1 VVRSIII
8 QVIVFAVI
16 FNIISW
22 FKESSMLT
30 TDTQVTVTKSLPTL
44 MDSTVELHAE
54 GGKTILYFFAPWC
67 QVCHFSI
74 DNLQDF
80 YLNNQDV
87 NVVAIALDYNDIEEV
102 TAFAKQHQ
110 LTFPIA
116 LGNESIKKH
125 YSIGGYPSYYVMDE
139 KNMVIGKSLGYST
152 ELGIY
157 LRTL

>member
-16 FNIISW
+16 FNVISW

-30 TDTQVTVTKSLPTL
+30 SNTQVEVTESLPTL
-44 MDSTVELHAE
+44 MDSTVELHTE
-54 GGKTILYFFAPWC
+54 DGKTILYFFAPWC
-67 QVCHFSI
+67 QVCHLSI

-80 YLNNQDV
+80 YLKNQDV
-87 NVVAIALDYNDIEEV
+87 NVVAVALDFTDIDEITE
-102 TAFAKQHQ
+102 FAKQHK

-116 LGNESIKKH
+116 IGNESIKKQ
-125 YSIGGYPSYYVMDE
+125 YNIGGYPSYYVMDE
-139 KNMVIGKSLGYST
+139 ANKVIGKSLGYST
-152 ELGIY
+152 EIGMY